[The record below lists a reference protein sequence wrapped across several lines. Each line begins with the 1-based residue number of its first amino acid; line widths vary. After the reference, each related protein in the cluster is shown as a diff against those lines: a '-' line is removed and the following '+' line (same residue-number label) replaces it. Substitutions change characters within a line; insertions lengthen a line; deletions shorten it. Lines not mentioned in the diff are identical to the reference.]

1 MRSTLITDIAELTT
15 VDPEG
20 RVLTDAAVVVEDE
33 RIAWIGPAA
42 DAPEADDRVSVEGR
56 AVLPGWVDSHTHLV
70 FDGDRSAEFE
80 ARMAGESYAAG
91 GIGVTTSATRAAS
104 DDRLAELVRGRVADA
119 VAGGTTY
126 LETKTGY
133 GLTVEEEARHA
144 RLLAGLR
151 EEGLV
156 DEVTFLGA
164 HLVPPG
170 RDA

>member
-1 MRSTLITDIAELTT
+1 
-15 VDPEG
+15 PEG
-20 RVLTDAAVVVEDE
+20 RVLQDAAVVVEDE
-33 RIAWIGPAA
+33 RIAWIGAAA
-42 DAPEADDRVSVEGR
+42 DAPDADDRVSVGGR

-133 GLTVEEEARHA
+133 
-144 RLLAGLR
+144 
-151 EEGLV
+151 
-156 DEVTFLGA
+156 
-164 HLVPPG
+164 
-170 RDA
+170 

>member
-42 DAPEADDRVSVEGR
+42 DAPDADDRVSVEGR

-119 VAGGTTY
+119 VAGGTSVQRAIGSAFCRQSPSRPRISN
-126 LETKTGY
+126 L
-133 GLTVEEEARHA
+133 
-144 RLLAGLR
+144 
-151 EEGLV
+151 
-156 DEVTFLGA
+156 
-164 HLVPPG
+164 
-170 RDA
+170 

>member
-33 RIAWIGPAA
+33 RIAWIGAAA

-80 ARMAGESYAAG
+80 ARMAGE
-91 GIGVTTSATRAAS
+91 
-104 DDRLAELVRGRVADA
+104 DRKSVV
-119 VAGGTTY
+119 
-126 LETKTGY
+126 
-133 GLTVEEEARHA
+133 
-144 RLLAGLR
+144 
-151 EEGLV
+151 
-156 DEVTFLGA
+156 
-164 HLVPPG
+164 
-170 RDA
+170 

>member
-42 DAPEADDRVSVEGR
+42 DAPDADDRVSVEGR

-119 VAGGTTY
+119 VAGG
-126 LETKTGY
+126 
-133 GLTVEEEARHA
+133 
-144 RLLAGLR
+144 
-151 EEGLV
+151 
-156 DEVTFLGA
+156 
-164 HLVPPG
+164 
-170 RDA
+170 